1 VARPTPHEKLA
12 ILERRKHVA
21 HRYVTGQRQHEI
33 ARSLEV
39 DLATIK
45 RDLAFIREEWRQD
58 AVRDVGE
65 RQAAELAKLDA
76 LERTCWEAWER
87 SLLPKETSETRR
99 VQDDAPPGKDNE
111 SGQHQ
116 ARIEALLRREQRDGN
131 PRFLETALNCI
142 KRRCEILGLDAPK
155 GAASGT
161 QTNNIVLN
169 WSALVGRPPAGP
181 QVEGAPDWL
190 VQRIN
195 GPADVN
201 GHANGSAEPP
211 AAP

>member
-1 VARPTPHEKLA
+1 LARPTPSEKLA
-12 ILERRKHVA
+12 ILERRRHVA
-21 HRYVTGQRQHEI
+21 ARYLRSQTQGEI

-39 DLATIK
+39 DIRTIK
-45 RDLAFIREEWRQD
+45 RDLAFIRQEWRQD

-65 RQAAELAKLDA
+65 WQAAELAKLDA

-87 SLLPKETSETRR
+87 SLLAREISETRR
-99 VQDDAPPGKDNE
+99 VQDDAPPGKDDE
-111 SGQHQ
+111 SGPHR
-116 ARIEALLRREQRDGN
+116 ARVEALLRREQRDGN
-131 PRFLETALNCI
+131 PRFLEGVLSCI

-155 GAASGT
+155 GGEPVT
-161 QTNNIVLN
+161 QTNVVLN
-169 WSALVGRPPAGP
+169 WGLLVGRPPAGP

-195 GPADVN
+195 CPADVN